1 MVSAIIAD
9 DNKDFCI
16 KLANEL
22 NVTKEIKVIE
32 MISEG
37 TKVVQEIKRLKP
49 EILILDLKLPGKNG
63 LQIIEELSSESS
75 IKTKVIVI
83 SGSNDYMTKIIK
95 NKRIIGYLGKIYGI
109 KEISLRIQK
118 KASEI
123 GSKSINQL
131 IMDYLLD
138 LGFTTSNNGTFLMR
152 DCIRIFLITGKD
164 DCKVKELFRSV
175 AELNKQQSYIVK
187 NNIHT
192 STKVAW
198 NIGNKNHIVEKLKL
212 GETEEISPKRVI
224 TMAKYYIDVF

>member
-1 MVSAIIAD
+1 
-9 DNKDFCI
+9 
-16 KLANEL
+16 
-22 NVTKEIKVIE
+22 
-32 MISEG
+32 
-37 TKVVQEIKRLKP
+37 
-49 EILILDLKLPGKNG
+49 
-63 LQIIEELSSESS
+63 
-75 IKTKVIVI
+75 
-83 SGSNDYMTKIIK
+83 MTKIIK

-212 GETEEISPKRVI
+212 GKTEEISPKRVI
-224 TMAKYYIDVF
+224 TMAKYYIHVF

>member
-9 DNKDFCI
+9 DNKDYCI

-32 MISEG
+32 IISEG
-37 TKVVQEIKRLKP
+37 TKVLQEIKKLQP

-63 LQIIEELSSESS
+63 LQIIEELSKDSS
-75 IKTKVIVI
+75 ITTKVIVI
-83 SGSNDYMTKIIK
+83 SGSNDYMTKIIS
-95 NKRIIGYLGKIYGI
+95 NKRVIGYCEKINGI

-123 GSKSINQL
+123 GRKSINQL

-152 DCIRIFLITGKD
+152 DCIRFFLITGKD
-164 DCKVKELFRSV
+164 DCKVKELFRRV
-175 AELNKQQSYIVK
+175 AELNKQQSYNVK

-198 NIGNKNHIVEKLKL
+198 NIGNKNHIVEKLRL

-224 TMAKYYIDVF
+224 TMAKYYIDVY